1 MKKTSARN
9 QNRPPADSAAP
20 AGRRSGKGA
29 SSVVPYLA
37 EARSS
42 KPAPLEPLVEDSPP
56 APRKRPFW
64 PW

>member
-1 MKKTSARN
+1 MKKTSARTLK
-9 QNRPPADSAAP
+9 RPPAEPAP
-20 AGRRSGKGA
+20 PPGRRSGQGA

-42 KPAPLEPLVEDSPP
+42 KPAPLEPLLGDDAPP
-56 APRKRPFW
+56 PRRRSLW